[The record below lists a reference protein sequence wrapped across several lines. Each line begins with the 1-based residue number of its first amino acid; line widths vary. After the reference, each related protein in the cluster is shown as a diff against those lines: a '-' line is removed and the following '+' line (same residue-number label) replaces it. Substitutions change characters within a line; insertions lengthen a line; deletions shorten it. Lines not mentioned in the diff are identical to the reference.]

1 LKTNVP
7 SDTPH
12 TRPELLPSSA
22 PQEIA
27 DALTRVRARLGLFAG
42 GLIWYTEVGST
53 NDVAARLADAGCA
66 EGTVVSADHQ
76 TAGRGRQ
83 GRVWVSPPGAGLYVS
98 IVLRPTREAAALLSL
113 TAGLAICEGVQAAS
127 GLEPHV
133 KWPND
138 VYISSRKLAGVLA
151 EAGTSAG
158 GFQHVVLGCGINV
171 LPASFPP
178 EVAHRATSI
187 ESELGRPVD
196 RGVVLAEC
204 LAALAARYAD
214 LRAGRSAGVLDAW
227 RSRAALTFGR
237 RVEWDA
243 PGEVSSGRVEGV
255 DDTGALLVRTAAG
268 VARVVAGEVR
278 WI

>member
-1 LKTNVP
+1 V
-7 SDTPH
+7 
-12 TRPELLPSSA
+12 
-22 PQEIA
+22 
-27 DALTRVRARLGLFAG
+27 
-42 GLIWYTEVGST
+42 IWYAEVAST

-66 EGTVVSADHQ
+66 EGTVVCADHQ

-98 IVLRPTREAAALLSL
+98 IVLRPTPEAAALLSL
-113 TAGLAICEGVQAAS
+113 AAGLAISEGVQAAS
-127 GLEPHV
+127 GLETHV

-138 VYISSRKLAGVLA
+138 VYVASRKLAGVLA

-171 LPASFPP
+171 LPASYPP

-187 ESELGRPVD
+187 ESELGRPAD
-196 RGVVLAEC
+196 RGLVLAEC
-204 LAALAARYAD
+204 LAALASRYAD
-214 LRAGRSAGVLDAW
+214 LRAGRSSNLLEAW
-227 RSRAALTFGR
+227 RRRAAHTFGR

-243 PGEVSSGRVEGV
+243 RGAVASGRVEGI
-255 DDTGALLVRTAAG
+255 DDTGGLLVRTATG
-268 VARVVAGEVR
+268 VERIVAGEVR